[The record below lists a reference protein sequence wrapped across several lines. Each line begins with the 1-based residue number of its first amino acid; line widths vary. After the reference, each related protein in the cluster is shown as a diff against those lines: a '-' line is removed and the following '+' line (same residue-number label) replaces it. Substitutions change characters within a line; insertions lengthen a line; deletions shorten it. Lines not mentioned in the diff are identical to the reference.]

1 MIGFDY
7 SKLRGKIKEVFNT
20 QAAFAKEMG
29 MSKTSLS
36 EKLNNKVEFTQ
47 KEIKK
52 AIELLHIPKEEIP
65 MYFFTVENEINAR
78 MDVSDE

>member
-1 MIGFDY
+1 MFNY
-7 SKLRGKIKEVFNT
+7 NKLRGKIKEVFNT

-29 MSKTSLS
+29 MSRTSLC

-47 KEIKK
+47 KEIEK

-65 MYFFTVENEINAR
+65 IYFFTVENEINAR

>member
-1 MIGFDY
+1 MMSFNY

-29 MSKTSLS
+29 ISTTSLS

-47 KEIKK
+47 KEIEKT
-52 AIELLHIPKEEIP
+52 IELLHIPKEEIP
-65 MYFFTVENEINAR
+65 MYFFTPLVQELEL
-78 MDVSDE
+78 SD

>member
-1 MIGFDY
+1 MISFNY

-29 MSKTSLS
+29 MSRTSLS

-47 KEIKK
+47 KEIER
-52 AIELLHIPKEEIP
+52 AIELLHIPPEEITL
-65 MYFFTVENEINAR
+65 YFFTPQVQDLEL
-78 MDVSDE
+78 SS

>member
-1 MIGFDY
+1 MMFNY
-7 SKLRGKIKEVFNT
+7 AKLRGRIKEIFDTENV
-20 QAAFAKEMG
+20 FAKNLG
-29 MSKTSLS
+29 ISQTSLS
-36 EKLNNKVEFTQ
+36 QKLNNKVEFTQ

-65 MYFFTVENEINAR
+65 IYFFTVENEINAR

>member
-1 MIGFDY
+1 MMFNY
-7 SKLRGKIKEVFNT
+7 AKLRGRIKEIFDTENV
-20 QAAFAKEMG
+20 FAKNLG
-29 MSKTSLS
+29 ISQTSLS
-36 EKLNNKVEFTQ
+36 QKLNNKVEFTQ

-65 MYFFTVENEINAR
+65 IYFFTVENEINTR